1 MVPPDYVLKTLKIWG
16 SNQTTETWHGI
27 AILHHIA
34 ILWHMMIVMSH
45 VQDPTLVSNYAWNC
59 LYILSYTISH
69 PYKAPLCQRFMGFSM
84 NGKFASGAVEQEE
97 AGSQKVPEASRKI
110 LKGFFPGGK
119 RLQKL
124 QDVFQVITAIT
135 INYVANV
142 ACHGSSPMF
151 CFLFLLTFC
160 LQFQLYVRV
169 SCNEAKRAFLQE
181 YGMQCVGRIVLW
193 C

>member
-1 MVPPDYVLKTLKIWG
+1 
-16 SNQTTETWHGI
+16 
-27 AILHHIA
+27 
-34 ILWHMMIVMSH
+34 
-45 VQDPTLVSNYAWNC
+45 
-59 LYILSYTISH
+59 
-69 PYKAPLCQRFMGFSM
+69 M

-119 RLQKL
+119 RLHKL
-124 QDVFQVITAIT
+124 HDVFQVITVIT
-135 INYVANV
+135 IKYVANV
-142 ACHGSSPMF
+142 ACYGSSPMF
-151 CFLFLLTFC
+151 FFLFLLTFC